1 MGEPSEDGTEGVEYL
16 GLGIALGAGLG
27 VVFGQLLF
35 DDLAIGI
42 AIGTGIGLTVGS
54 GLMAAAQASGRD
66 GGDGSTA
73 EE

>member
-1 MGEPSEDGTEGVEYL
+1 
-16 GLGIALGAGLG
+16 
-27 VVFGQLLF
+27 VFGQLLF

-66 GGDGSTA
+66 GGDGATA